1 MKDQKRKVNAFS
13 AELSSVRSK
22 MQEESPY
29 DINYVVQD
37 GKFRFVHPHFAALG
51 KYKEDEMLGKES
63 LQFIHPDDREEAKR
77 NAVKMLK
84 GQITAPYL
92 FRIIAKDG
100 SVKWIQETLHPIIYK
115 GKRAVQGDAM
125 DITAQREAADRLREL
140 EALQRSILDAL
151 PIAVIGMQNRRVDF
165 ANHAVEDVFGWK
177 PGELVGHSSRVLYRN
192 DEDFERIGR
201 DVYKVLK
208 KQRTYKAEFPC
219 QRKDGEPI
227 VCLLSASIVGET
239 LRGQHIIATYED
251 ITERKRAEEALAKS
265 EKKLQE
271 ILEIYRKKGA

>member
-1 MKDQKRKVNAFS
+1 MKDRERKVNTFS
-13 AELSSVRSK
+13 EELFSLRSK
-22 MQEESPY
+22 MQEESPH
-29 DINYVVQD
+29 DIIYVVQD
-37 GKFRFVHPHFAALG
+37 GKFRFVHPHFAAVG
-51 KYKEDEMLGKES
+51 KYREDEMLGKES
-63 LQFIHPDDREEAKR
+63 LQFIHPDDRDAARR

-84 GQITAPYL
+84 GEITAPYE

-100 SVKWIQETLHPIIYK
+100 SVRWVQETIHPIVYR

-125 DITAQREAADRLREL
+125 DVTAQKEAADRLREL
-140 EALQRSILDAL
+140 EALQQSILDAL

-177 PGELVGHSSRVLYRN
+177 PQELVGQSSRVLYRN
-192 DEDFERIGR
+192 DEDFEKIGR
-201 DVYKVLK
+201 DVYRVLK

-219 QRKDGEPI
+219 QRKDGERI

-239 LRGQHIIATYED
+239 LRGKHIIATYED

-265 EKKLQE
+265 EKKLKE
-271 ILEIYRKKGA
+271 VLKIYRKKGA